1 MRESLIRQIV
11 EREWTMFSTVSNVG
25 GPADCQSDPASF
37 AIMRQSQIGVWP
49 EKLLESLL
57 ADLTAASLAGRNLMT
72 EKYAWMMETSFPDE
86 FKAVADRLPTVDRET
101 LALIGEIVAV
111 NLEWKTELSA
121 LYPHLSGRG
130 RAIRARDAG
139 AWETSFET
147 YLEGELK
154 TYSPHSLRIL
164 HEHTLEQK
172 KNGVNGAQEV
182 LLGQVRQYGYSSL
195 AEAEKACR

>member
-1 MRESLIRQIV
+1 
-11 EREWTMFSTVSNVG
+11 MFSTVSNVG